1 MKKELEQFN
10 LEFGT
15 NYQVDVVGGQC
26 LLQTAPSSGYSGDLV
41 YQRQDYSHL
50 ISQLDQ
56 NNLISVDDKENL
68 EEGLQ
73 FDYNLNIDP
82 QGAVSLQN
90 FDPQDTVIF
99 DRNSNVY
106 YNPVTGTCFDY
117 YADTDK
123 FVPYQ

>member
-1 MKKELEQFN
+1 M
-10 LEFGT
+10 
-15 NYQVDVVGGQC
+15 
-26 LLQTAPSSGYSGDLV
+26 

-117 YADTDK
+117 HADTDT